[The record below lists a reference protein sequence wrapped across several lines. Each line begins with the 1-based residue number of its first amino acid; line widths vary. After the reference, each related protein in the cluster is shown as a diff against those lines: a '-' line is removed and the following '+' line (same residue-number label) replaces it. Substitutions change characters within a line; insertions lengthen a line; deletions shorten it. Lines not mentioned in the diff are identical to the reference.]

1 MFSCVLQSSVLQLY
15 FCQNPVFFLFLYFFI
30 PMIQRGPYCG
40 FKNREFQT
48 LVLGG
53 VPTTFAT
60 TKKKMLDIILFL
72 MDILLFVR
80 RTLMYLPHVLIN
92 VQY

>member
-1 MFSCVLQSSVLQLY
+1 MFC
-15 FCQNPVFFLFLYFFI
+15 NPLFYCFFI
-30 PMIQRGPYCG
+30 PTIQRGLYCG

-60 TKKKMLDIILFL
+60 KKKDAGYY
-72 MDILLFVR
+72 FVPHGYSFAR
-80 RTLMYLPHVLIN
+80 QENTDVLAHVLIN